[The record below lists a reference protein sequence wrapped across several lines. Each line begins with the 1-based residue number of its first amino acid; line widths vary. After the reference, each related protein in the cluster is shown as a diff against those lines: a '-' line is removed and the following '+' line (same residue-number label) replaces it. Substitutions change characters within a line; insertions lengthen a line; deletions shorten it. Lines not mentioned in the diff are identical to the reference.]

1 MFGWLGEIME
11 PVCKRCGICC
21 FFKED
26 GKTTKKPCRY
36 LIKVG
41 ERTICRIYKNRLGKD
56 IGNGHH
62 CTTRE
67 KDKNNYKGCPLN
79 VLYPEKKI
87 IEEVGGKE

>member
-1 MFGWLGEIME
+1 MNE
-11 PVCKRCGICC
+11 PVCRRCGICC

-26 GKTTKKPCRY
+26 EKTTKKPCRY
-36 LIKVG
+36 LIRLKSG
-41 ERTICRIYKNRLGKD
+41 RTLCRIYKNRLGKD

-67 KDKNNYKGCPLN
+67 KDKNNYTGCPLN

-87 IEEVGGKE
+87 IEEI